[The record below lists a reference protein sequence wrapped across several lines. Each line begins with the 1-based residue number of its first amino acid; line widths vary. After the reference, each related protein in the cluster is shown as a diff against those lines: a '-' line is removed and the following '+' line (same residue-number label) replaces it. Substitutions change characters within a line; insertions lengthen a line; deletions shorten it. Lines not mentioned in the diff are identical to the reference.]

1 MEKKKNYR
9 ELGQK
14 ELVKLKEELKQK
26 NRESRFE
33 KVIGSN
39 FKPSDYRKAK
49 REIARINTIL
59 TEMEGKK

>member
-14 ELVKLKEELKQK
+14 ELLKTKEELKAK
-26 NRESRFE
+26 IRESRFE
-33 KVIGSN
+33 SIIGSN
-39 FKPSDYRKAK
+39 FKPSDFRKTK

>member
-14 ELVKLKEELKQK
+14 ELVKLKEEFKQK

-33 KVIGSN
+33 KIIGSN
-39 FKPSDYRKAK
+39 FKSSDYRKAK

-59 TEMEGKK
+59 TEMEGK